1 MMKPGLLILFVMY
14 LSEGMPQY
22 IPKFDVQGHRGAR
35 GLRPENTLPAFLLAL
50 DSGVTTLELDLCI
63 TKDGQVVVSHEPY
76 MSAAICMDPAGQ
88 PVTPATEKGYN
99 IFHMTYEEVKQFDCG
114 LRGNEKF
121 PEQVKMSAV
130 KPLLRDVI
138 VAVEDHIK
146 SVTRYEVDYNLE
158 IKSSPEGDGE
168 FHPHVEEFVDRVVD
182 LADQYLPLERVVI
195 QSFDVRVL
203 KYAHTKYPQIRLAL
217 LVENMKSIDWNLN
230 NLGFKPSIYS
240 PYFKLIK
247 KDHVRYVHDQQIRII
262 PWTVNDPEDMKRLKS
277 WGVDGLITD
286 YPDRASTLGFTLK
299 RKPMPK
305 P

>member
-1 MMKPGLLILFVMY
+1 MTKPGLIILFVMY
-14 LSEGMPQY
+14 LSEGMAQY

-76 MSAAICMDPAGQ
+76 MSASICMDPEGQ

-130 KPLLRDVI
+130 KPLLRDVV

-146 SVTRYEVDYNLE
+146 NVTRYEVDYNLE

-168 FHPHVEEFVDRVVD
+168 FHPQVEEFVDRVVD
-182 LADQYLPLERVVI
+182 LADQYLPLERIVI
-195 QSFDVRVL
+195 QSFDARVL

-286 YPDRASTLGFTLK
+286 YPDRASALGLTLK
-299 RKPMPK
+299 RKPIPK

>member
-1 MMKPGLLILFVMY
+1 MY